1 MSLIDVYDKIS
12 QAVDRSEYS
21 VGIFIDLS
29 KAFDT
34 LNHSILLRKLEYYG
48 IRGMPLNWF
57 KSYLHNRKQ
66 YVVLDNVS
74 SKLVNVSY
82 GVPQGSILDPLLFVL
97 YINDMANSS
106 NLLTFI
112 LFADDT
118 NLFYSSTNL
127 KHLENIVNVEL
138 SRVSTWFQA
147 NKLSLNAKKTIS
159 YCLEINDSLLSI
171 IL

>member
-1 MSLIDVYDKIS
+1 M
-12 QAVDRSEYS
+12 
-21 VGIFIDLS
+21 
-29 KAFDT
+29 
-34 LNHSILLRKLEYYG
+34 
-48 IRGMPLNWF
+48 
-57 KSYLHNRKQ
+57 
-66 YVVLDNVS
+66 
-74 SKLVNVSY
+74 
-82 GVPQGSILDPLLFVL
+82 PQGSILGPLLFVL

-147 NKLSLNAKKTIS
+147 NKLSLNAKKTNFILFGNKRQS
-159 YCLEINDSLLSI
+159 TVDNPLRIIIDGNTLERGWTL
-171 IL
+171 